1 MNAPIKKLKVIKI
14 GNSAGVVLPRELLDR
29 LNLAVGDSL
38 SCHAAPDGVVLSAR
52 NEEFD
57 AQMVEARKLMG
68 EYRNALREL
77 AK

>member
-1 MNAPIKKLKVIKI
+1 MNAPLKKLKVVKI
-14 GNSAGVVLPRELLDR
+14 GNSAGVILPRELLDR
-29 LNLAVGDSL
+29 LNLTVGDSVTF
-38 SCHAAPDGVVLSAR
+38 HDAPEGVVLSSR

-57 AQMVEARKLMG
+57 RQMAEARKLMG